1 MADHKPEPAP
11 PSALIKVGGTNFA
24 SMTDASQIDSLKA
37 SAPSWHNNITEALK
51 AQGKVRPEDP
61 VVAMAQ
67 HQSRSVAKRISAV
80 QGFRRGAPVIHRE
93 TGKKLTI
100 IHASVGHTKKTNT
113 PVHRVAD
120 KQGNVWDIKE
130 TLLKLRV

>member
-1 MADHKPEPAP
+1 MADTKPEPAP
-11 PSALIKVGGTNFA
+11 SSALIKVGGTNFA

-37 SAPSWHNNITEALK
+37 SAPSWHNNITEVLK
-51 AQGKVRPEDP
+51 ATGKVRPEDP

-67 HQSRSVAKRISAV
+67 RGYVPKKEV
-80 QGFRRGAPVIHRE
+80 MKFRTGAPVLHLA

-100 IHASVGHTKKTNT
+100 IHASVGHTKKTKT

-120 KQGNVWDIKE
+120 RNGNVWDIKE